1 MTWTPPTAMDN
12 SGGEVTVIS
21 SHNPGD
27 QFSVGTTQ
35 VTYTFRDFA
44 GNQAQCSFTIT
55 GNLPFYCSNLAAT
68 CNKYG
73 MIVIPFATSI

>member
-1 MTWTPPTAMDN
+1 MDN

-55 GNLPFYCSNLAAT
+55 GNLAFVFSKFAAT

-73 MIVIPFATSI
+73 TIFIPLAKSIGSFI